1 MKKELNKYAFILID
15 VILINL
21 AYVLS
26 LYIRFEGVIEA
37 QFLNYF
43 SRYLNNAIFITI
55 I

>member
-26 LYIRFEGVIEA
+26 LYISKGEYDEQFEKLYDEILYSIRF
-37 QFLNYF
+37 
-43 SRYLNNAIFITI
+43 R
-55 I
+55 